1 MVVMPALSFF
11 ALLAAAA
18 PVAASDASA
27 QYTSVSWNEKDGL
40 PSPEVLSLTQDH
52 DGYLWVGT
60 TGGLA
65 RFDGSRFVV
74 PLGAE
79 RFASERI
86 NALCL
91 DTDAALWI
99 ALEGRVA
106 RFADGTTVAYSSE
119 HGLPA
124 GSILTLRCGLDGS
137 VWAGGHGGL
146 SKFTAGRWLQV
157 PVTEGS
163 QPTVESITED
173 GGAAQWL
180 ATSEGAY
187 RRTSHGG
194 AFSVAGPAVPVRN
207 IAQAADGSVWA
218 TDPLFGIRRLAPSPA
233 DPRRPADDDGG
244 SMNGLRLLSDSRGIF
259 WVGTLG
265 RGLMRFG
272 RAPTLALDRFNAPHH
287 LSGNVVRS
295 LFEDKHGNIWVGTQL
310 GLTRL
315 SEAMIVPAPG
325 GSEARPQVARALLA
339 DAAGAIWIGT
349 DTGLIR
355 VASGVTTRY
364 ELGDGLPSNVITA
377 LHRDARGGIWIGT
390 DRGLATFRDG
400 RVRKVAV
407 PASATPTRISAIT
420 TDRAG
425 AIWICD
431 FDKGV
436 FRLTTTGL
444 EHVGRS
450 SHMAQKPASA
460 AFTDSQGRVWIG
472 FRSGLVA
479 VHELG
484 TFTFYSGSDGLAGGM
499 ITALLED
506 ARGTMW
512 LGSTRGL
519 SRFDGRTFQTLTHGR
534 ELPAGR
540 LTAVQEDDAGN
551 LWLGIDYGL
560 ARLTRDEIER
570 AFETGH
576 RVSYDLYD
584 TADGLRGSPNL
595 LGYPNAARAAD
606 GTLWFT
612 TAAGAF
618 TVLPGRSRQR
628 NRLSVSVDELVV
640 NGRLVPHS
648 AAFELPA
655 AISQLQ
661 FSYSALALRSP
672 QSVRFRYKLEG
683 LDSDWVDNGRVS
695 RVSYASVPPG
705 RYQFRVHASDGGSAA
720 ETAMAIVVPPSLHQT
735 AWFRGGAIASGALV
749 VVLAW
754 RSRVTRIR
762 HELSLIEE
770 ERARVSREIHDTLLQ
785 SLVGTALHLD
795 HMADEL
801 EPTQPALS
809 VRLARTRRKLERH
822 IDDAHQAIFEL
833 RTHDAPPRDL
843 ATSLRDLCA
852 AEDVAPGVAI
862 AFETSGEP
870 IPCPAAA
877 QHHVLRIAGEAIMN
891 AKRHARA
898 RHISVGLHYPPT
910 GESLHLRVADDGVG
924 FDVQQPAGEA
934 DAHFGLSIIR
944 ERAQQI
950 RGTLHVESVPGRGT
964 TVVMSIPLK
973 RAA

>member
-11 ALLAAAA
+11 AILATAAAA
-18 PVAASDASA
+18 GASDPSA

-40 PSPEVLSLTQDH
+40 PSPEVLSLAQDH

-74 PLGAE
+74 PQGAE

-86 NALCL
+86 NALCV
-91 DTDAALWI
+91 DTEAAIWI

-106 RFADGTTVAYSSE
+106 RFAAGASTAYSAE
-119 HGLPA
+119 NGLPA
-124 GSILTLRCGLDGS
+124 GSILTLRCALDGS

-146 SKFTAGRWLQV
+146 SRFAAGRWTQV
-157 PVTEGS
+157 PVTEGP
-163 QPTVESITED
+163 QPTVESIAES
-173 GGAAQWL
+173 GGAGHWL
-180 ATSEGAY
+180 ATSEGAF
-187 RRTSHGG
+187 RRT
-194 AFSVAGPAVPVRN
+194 APDRPFVPAGSTVPVRN

-218 TDPLFGIRRLAPSPA
+218 TDPLIGIRRLPPVPA
-233 DPRRPADDDGG
+233 ALGRPFSDDGG
-244 SMNGLRLLSDSRGIF
+244 AVNGIRLLADGRGNF

-265 RGLMRFG
+265 RGLLRFG
-272 RAPTLALDRFNAPHH
+272 RTPQLALERFNAPHH
-287 LSGNVVRS
+287 LSGNIVRA

-339 DAAGAIWIGT
+339 DATGAVWIGT

-355 VASGVTTRY
+355 VASGITTRF
-364 ELGDGLPSNVITA
+364 ELRDGLPSNVITA
-377 LHRDARGGIWIGT
+377 LHKDARGSIWIGT
-390 DRGLATFRDG
+390 DRGLASFRHG
-400 RVRKVAV
+400 RIRRVVI
-407 PASATPTRISAIT
+407 PAAAPPTRISAIT
-420 TDRAG
+420 TDREG
-425 AIWICD
+425 GLWICD

-436 FRLTTTGL
+436 FRLTAAGL
-444 EHVGRS
+444 EHLGRS
-450 SHMAQKPASA
+450 SHMAQKPVSA
-460 AFTDSQGRVWIG
+460 AYTDSQGRVWIG
-472 FRSGLVA
+472 FRSGMVA
-479 VHELG
+479 VHEFG
-484 TFTFYSGSDGLAGGM
+484 AFTFYSGSDGLAGGT

-519 SRFDGRTFQTLTHGR
+519 SRFDGRSFQALTHDR
-534 ELPAGR
+534 ELPGGR

-551 LWLGIDYGL
+551 LWLGIDHGL
-560 ARLTRDEIER
+560 ARLTRAELDR
-570 AFETGH
+570 AFETGR

-584 TADGLRGSPNL
+584 TADGLRGGPNL

-606 GTLWFT
+606 GALWFT

-640 NGRLVPHS
+640 NGRIVPHT
-648 AAFELPA
+648 AGFELPA

-683 LDSDWVDNGRVS
+683 LDSDWVDNGRIG

-705 RYQFRVHASDGGSAA
+705 RYQFRVRASDGASGA
-720 ETAMAIVVPPSLHQT
+720 ETALAIVVPPALHQT
-735 AWFRGGAIASGALV
+735 GWFRGGALIAGALV
-749 VVLAW
+749 LMLAW
-754 RSRVTRIR
+754 RSRVARIR
-762 HELSLIEE
+762 HELSIVEE

-801 EPTQPALS
+801 EPTQPTLS
-809 VRLARTRRKLERH
+809 LRLARTRRTLERH
-822 IDDAHQAIFEL
+822 IDDAHQAIFDL

-843 ATSLRDLCA
+843 AASLRELCT
-852 AEDVAPGVAI
+852 AEDVDPAVAV
-862 AFETSGEP
+862 AFETSGAP
-870 IPCPAAA
+870 VPCPAAA
-877 QHHVLRIAGEAIMN
+877 QHHVLRIAGEAILN
-891 AKRHARA
+891 AKRHAHA
-898 RHISVGLHYPPT
+898 RRISVGLHYPPT

-924 FDVQQPAGEA
+924 FDVQAPAGAA

-944 ERAQQI
+944 ERTQQI
-950 RGTLHVESVPGRGT
+950 RGALHVESVPGRGT
-964 TVVMSIPLK
+964 TVVVSMPLK